1 MCLTS
6 PVPITIDTSHKVYK
20 ILLVQNDGKRV
31 TPFEKTFVDQDT
43 LEGKTCFKA
52 EYRDHIPYS
61 NHIGCGYI
69 HVYCDLSGAIED
81 FYHYFSCIKCG
92 IDGIDKVEIYECE
105 IPICNKA
112 EYDPCSYCWV
122 GLFDG
127 DVNVKSA
134 AAREIRFCRLI
145 PESEIQQIYYDNIK

>member
-1 MCLTS
+1 MCLTN
-6 PVPITIDTSHKVYK
+6 PVPVTIETSHKVYK

-31 TPFEKTFVDQDT
+31 TPFEKVFVDQDT
-43 LEGKTCFKA
+43 LEGKTYFKA
-52 EYRDHIPYS
+52 ENKNYIPYS
-61 NHIGCGYI
+61 NRVGCGYI

-81 FYHYFSCIKCG
+81 FYHFFSYLG
-92 IDGIDKVEIYECE
+92 IGIDKAEIYECE
-105 IPICNKA
+105 IPVCNKA
-112 EYDPCSYCWV
+112 EYDPCSYCWT

-145 PESEIQQIYYDNIK
+145 PESEICDNINNFPANNR